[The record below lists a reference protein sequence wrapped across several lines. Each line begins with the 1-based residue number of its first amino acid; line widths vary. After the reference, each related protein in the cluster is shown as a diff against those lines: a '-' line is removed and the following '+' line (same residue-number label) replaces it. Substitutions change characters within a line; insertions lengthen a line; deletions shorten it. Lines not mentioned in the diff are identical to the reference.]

1 MQEYN
6 FLMVR
11 NHYISLDVIT
21 LFNFRGVFILV
32 ESSDGL
38 AVSQEIEQNPDK
50 ATEVGNEPFCLFPSC
65 LPKNKITSD
74 GVHSTAK
81 GSPPVDC
88 GLLCV

>member
-1 MQEYN
+1 MQEYD

-21 LFNFRGVFILV
+21 LFSFRGVFILV

-50 ATEVGNEPFCLFPSC
+50 AIEVGKEPFCLYLSC
-65 LPKNKITSD
+65 PPKN
-74 GVHSTAK
+74 
-81 GSPPVDC
+81 
-88 GLLCV
+88 